1 MAKQLQLRRGTTSEH
16 ATFTGAIGEITVDTT
31 KDVVVVHDGTTVGGK
46 PLATEASVTSLSSSL
61 ATVATS
67 GSYNDLTDK
76 PTLTTDLVSLTD
88 TTITTPADG
97 EVLAYDNASG
107 KWINTLAAAGATG
120 GGTNQVFYENDQAV
134 TTDYTITSGKNAMTA
149 GDITINTGVT
159 VTVPSGSRWVIV

>member
-76 PTLTTDLVSLTD
+76 PTIINNLAGLTD
-88 TTITTPADG
+88 ITITAPTDG
-97 EVLAYDNASG
+97 QIMKYNSTSG
-107 KWINTLAAAGATG
+107 KWENAEISGGATG
-120 GGTNQVFYENDQAV
+120 GGTDKIFVENGQTV
-134 TTDYTITSGKNAMTA
+134 TTSYTIPSGSNAMST
-149 GDITINTGVT
+149 GDLTINTGVT
-159 VTVPSGSRWVIV
+159 VTVPSGSRWVII